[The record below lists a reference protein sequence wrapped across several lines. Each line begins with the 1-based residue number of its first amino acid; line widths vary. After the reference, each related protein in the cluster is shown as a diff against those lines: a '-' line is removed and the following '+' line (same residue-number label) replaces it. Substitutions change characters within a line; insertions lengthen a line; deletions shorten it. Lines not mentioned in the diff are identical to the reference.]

1 MECLIRTVRVELD
14 ELDWV
19 VGTVSKVDLESMQ
32 DHIFRPEASVPI
44 LAAHYVL
51 NPDLKHLPHFLMVDY
66 YLPGALVQVPSVY
79 PSEYLLCLFE
89 LRSLGDLNVPDQV
102 VCIFHVLPW
111 ASHILSKSEVR
122 INCHQGI
129 HYHEADSLAH
139 AVGVNL
145 LEQVVSLPEHVV
157 ERITVFH
164 MVAHRVV
171 DDATRV
177 DEAEW
182 VEGLLETKAV
192 KVSLNVVELVCIYS
206 VALVRHD
213 VKEPGL
219 LRFKK

>member
-1 MECLIRTVRVELD
+1 MCTEAE
-14 ELDWV
+14 
-19 VGTVSKVDLESMQ
+19 VDLESMQ

-51 NPDLKHLPHFLMVDY
+51 NPDLKHLPHLLMVDY

-89 LRSLGDLNVPDQV
+89 LRSLGHLNVPDQIV
-102 VCIFHVLPW
+102 RVLHVLPW

-122 INCHQGI
+122 INRHQGI
-129 HYHEADSLAH
+129 HYHEADRLAH
-139 AVGVNL
+139 AVGVYL

-164 MVAHRVV
+164 MIAHRVF
-171 DDATRV
+171 DYATRV

-182 VEGLLETKAV
+182 VEGLLQTQAM
-192 KVSLNVVELVCIYS
+192 KVSLDVVELVCIYR
-206 VALVRHD
+206 VALVRHY
-213 VKEPGL
+213 VKEPRL
-219 LRFKK
+219 LRFE